1 MMVIIMNMKKRKKFG
16 SIDIIGDRMRLEDEY
31 RLWLL
36 PNQFNEVVDYLIECD
51 LLPLFEEEEKEER
64 EKKKL
69 SYKIKRFIV
78 SLSTLNP
85 KDDFNGRYR
94 K

>member
-1 MMVIIMNMKKRKKFG
+1 MIIMNMKKRKKFG

>member
-1 MMVIIMNMKKRKKFG
+1 MIMKMKKKEFG
-16 SIDIIGDRMRLEDEY
+16 PIDIIGDRMRLEDEY

-64 EKKKL
+64 EKRKL

-78 SLSTLNP
+78 SLYTSIP

-94 K
+94 R